1 MPMDE
6 LNLSI
11 DGRAVKGAKGSTILD
26 VCRANDVYVPTLCNI
41 DGLSGSGGCRLCLVD
56 VEGQKRPVPACMT
69 PAAEGM
75 KVVTNTKQLAAYRR
89 MALELLLSERNHFCF
104 FCEKSGDCELQ
115 SLCYEFGIDHM
126 SFPAMFPPLALDAS
140 AEALAIDNNRCILC
154 GRCVRVCSEIVGN
167 NTLDF
172 TKRGSNTVI
181 NEPDLFPLGESN
193 CVQCG
198 ACAEVCPTGAIFGK
212 LSSYKG
218 RKAQC
223 KVLRTSCCEC
233 PMGCDLTVYVRD
245 NNVVLIAGGG
255 LKGRFGGQL
264 CKVGRF
270 DLLARNHERIAGPRI
285 LKGKSQTQT
294 DLPSALEAASNLLR
308 TIQRKHGKDGV
319 AGIISPRCTNE
330 AIKAFKDF
338 VEKALQTKNVFIW
351 EPEIGVLSEGIA
363 RALDKE
369 GLGRFSDCKT
379 SDLLDAD
386 LIVAIGLG
394 AAEPHPIIASNI
406 RRALNRGAHFVSV
419 GGAENALSARA
430 SLVISSTKGT
440 LAPAV
445 QTLINVTN
453 ALAKGDQIAIDNA
466 MGRSS
471 GIRPADLAAFVS
483 LVRGAKKVVTIAGGG
498 IDPDPALVRSVA
510 LLAATLG
517 KAEGGSVRVIFLG
530 SGGNI
535 RGALG
540 VLGPTARSMPTD
552 LRKLGIRAAYAL
564 LSDEEPAAVDAAT
577 LGGLDAIIVQASFE
591 SDLSGKADVV
601 IPSPTWAARS
611 GSMTDI
617 DGTVRQVS
625 PVLAAPE
632 GVVSDEEAIRGLE
645 RSLGG
650 PEPRKRKGGMA

>member
-11 DGRAVKGAKGSTILD
+11 DGRAVRGAKGSTILE
-26 VCRANDVYVPTLCNI
+26 VCMANDVYVPTLCHI
-41 DGLSGSGGCRLCLVD
+41 EGLSGSGGCRLCLVD

-75 KVVTNTKQLAAYRR
+75 KVVTNANQLAAYRR
-89 MALELLLSERNHFCF
+89 TALELLLSERNHFCF

-223 KVLRTSCCEC
+223 QVLKTTCCEC
-233 PMGCDLTVYVRD
+233 PMACDLTVHVRD

-264 CKVGRF
+264 CKKGRF
-270 DLLARNHERIAGPRI
+270 DLLARNYERITRPRV
-285 LKGKSQTQT
+285 LKGKTQTQT
-294 DLPSALEAASNLLR
+294 DLSNALEAASNLLR
-308 TIQRKHGKDGV
+308 TIQRKHGKDSV
-319 AGIISPRCTNE
+319 AAIISPRCTNE

-338 VEKALQTKNVFIW
+338 VEKTLQTKNVFIM
-351 EPEIGVLSEGIA
+351 EPEIGVLSGGIA
-363 RALDKE
+363 RALEQE

-394 AAEPHPIIASNI
+394 PGEPHPIIASNI
-406 RRALNRGAHFVSV
+406 RRALNRGGHLVGV
-419 GGAENALSARA
+419 GGADCVLSARTNLLIGAAKGKLA
-430 SLVISSTKGT
+430 SVVQSLTS
-440 LAPAV
+440 LA
-445 QTLINVTN
+445 N
-453 ALAKGDQIAIDNA
+453 AHAKGDEDAIQKLMRGSPGVGPDDQSA
-466 MGRSS
+466 FLSLIRS
-471 GIRPADLAAFVS
+471 
-483 LVRGAKKVVTIAGGG
+483 AKKVMTVAGGEV
-498 IDPDPALVRSVA
+498 DPEPALVRSVA
-510 LLAATLG
+510 MLALALG
-517 KAEGGSVRVIFLG
+517 KGEGRSVPVIFLG
-530 SGGNI
+530 SGGNT

-540 VLGPTARSMPTD
+540 ALGQDVRSLPTD
-552 LRKLGIRAAYAL
+552 LRKLGIRGAYAL
-564 LSDEEPAAVDAAT
+564 LADEQPAATDVAN
-577 LGGLDAIIVQASFE
+577 LKGLDAIIVQASFE
-591 SDLSGKADVV
+591 SDLSRKADVV
-601 IPSPTWAARS
+601 IPSRIWAERS
-611 GSMTDI
+611 GTMTDI
-617 DGTVRQVS
+617 DDAVRQIS

-632 GVVSDEEAIRGLE
+632 GVPSDEEAIRGLE
-645 RSLGG
+645 RSWGG
-650 PEPRKRKGGMA
+650 PARPKRKGGMT